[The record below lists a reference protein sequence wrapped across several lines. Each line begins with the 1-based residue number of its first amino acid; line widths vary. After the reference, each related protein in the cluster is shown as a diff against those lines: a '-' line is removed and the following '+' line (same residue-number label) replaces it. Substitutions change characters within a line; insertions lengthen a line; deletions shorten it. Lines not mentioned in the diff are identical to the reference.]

1 MSQGRAASAVLPADY
16 PDETQGD
23 QRPVIEALMQAL
35 SAFVDRLKQDEPRV
49 ESDTEQNH

>member
-1 MSQGRAASAVLPADY
+1 VLPVDY

-35 SAFVDRLKQDEPRV
+35 KSFVDRLSRAETRV
-49 ESDTEQNH
+49 KSDAQEKA